1 MRNVLRSLFSAGH
14 PGVQDGHLDA
24 FMADDAPP
32 AAVQPLLRA
41 LAADPRSDE
50 LSGLSDALGHYRDAF
65 PVSVTPARTTW
76 RNHMLSAHFGVKVGA
91 AVAGLTLALGG
102 TAFAAYSGSLPSAAQ
117 NLAHTVIGAPAA
129 PPSSVPPQ
137 RPSAA
142 SSESEDA
149 AGATESASA
158 AASVSATPVGPD
170 ASGPAAFGLCT
181 AWTAHQSGGASTNPE
196 DSVAFKNLA
205 TAAGGVDKIAAY
217 CATVTPPSSSM
228 HPEGS
233 RPSTLPTMSHP
244 TGRPS
249 TLPTQVATR

>member
-1 MRNVLRSLFSAGH
+1 MRNVLRSLF
-14 PGVQDGHLDA
+14 PGGRPRVQDDHLDA

-41 LAADPRSDE
+41 LAADPHSDE
-50 LSGLSDALGHYRDAF
+50 LSGLSEALGHYRDAF
-65 PVSVTPARTTW
+65 PVPSTAARTTW
-76 RNHMLSAHFGVKVGA
+76 RTRMLSPHFGVKVGT

-117 NLAHTVIGAPAA
+117 NLAHRVIGAPAA
-129 PPSSVPPQ
+129 PPTSVPPQ
-137 RPSAA
+137 HPSAT

-149 AGATESASA
+149 ASATESARA
-158 AASVSATPVGPD
+158 AASGSATPVGPD

-181 AWTAHQSGGASTNPE
+181 AWTAHQSNGASVNAE

-205 TAAGGVDKIAAY
+205 TAAGGSDKIAAY
-217 CATVTPPSSSM
+217 CATVMQPSSSSR
-228 HPEGS
+228 PEG
-233 RPSTLPTMSHP
+233 RPSNLSTVSHP

-249 TLPTQVATR
+249 TLPTHAVTR